1 MKIQILS
8 ILALALAVGGPA
20 RGQDS
25 VVIRTGTNTFAA
37 GGVVAGP
44 NGVQSWSTGSQ
55 TEVDQML
62 KQIEEAV
69 KSSLQQAGGAA
80 AQAQQKALDRLREVM
95 KKQGANAG
103 VRHPYSTGTSF
114 SSTITG
120 GQNLPAVV
128 VTRPM
133 SATTRAEWEED
144 LRVMDKLLRDQVNEI
159 EGDVAR
165 TAMGIQVWLARQ
177 TPPPPFYVE
186 GHGAIFSLEV
196 GFPLATAAQPAR
208 AEEDKTTGSAWER
221 ARSEIKRS
229 VTTNEHGWT
238 STYSTYRYGHATSSP
253 RFAAPYDSA
262 KVDALV
268 EALLNVLAEA
278 RNIRHLTPEESVTV
292 TVAGCDDTGAPVRLT
307 LKVSRAD
314 IDRFAEGKLKPEE
327 FRAKAARHIG

>member
-8 ILALALAVGGPA
+8 ILALALAAGVPA

-25 VVIRTGTNTFAA
+25 VVIRSGTNTLVA

-44 NGVQSWSTGSQ
+44 NGVQAWGTGSHAD
-55 TEVDQML
+55 VDQML
-62 KQIEEAV
+62 KQIEEAM
-69 KSSLQQAGGAA
+69 SGTLQQAGGAA

-103 VRHPYSTGTSF
+103 VKHSF
-114 SSTITG
+114 SGGMGFPSAVTG
-120 GQNLPAVV
+120 GQNLPAII

-133 SATTRAEWEED
+133 PATTRAEWEED
-144 LRVMDKLLRDQVNEI
+144 LRVMDKLLRDQVNGI

-177 TPPPPFYVE
+177 TPPPFYVE

-208 AEEDKTTGSAWER
+208 AEEDKPTGSAWER

-238 STYSTYRYGHATSSP
+238 RTYSYGHTSSSQ
-253 RFAAPYDSA
+253 RLVVEFDSA

-268 EALLNVLAEA
+268 DGLLSILAEA
-278 RNIRHLTPEESVTV
+278 RNIRHLTPDESVTV
-292 TVAGCDDTGAPVRLT
+292 TVTGRDDTGSPVRLT

-314 IDRFAEGKLKPEE
+314 IDKLAEGKLKPEE
-327 FRAKAARHIG
+327 FRAKAVRHIG